1 MSITRSYLRASAGV
15 LLIYDVTR
23 KATFNHITRWLKEV
37 KDNGNSG
44 MSLILIG
51 NKTDLYAE

>member
-1 MSITRSYLRASAGV
+1 MYDITRQE
-15 LLIYDVTR
+15 
-23 KATFNHITRWLKEV
+23 TFKHILKWLGEV

-51 NKTDLYAE
+51 NKLDLEGE